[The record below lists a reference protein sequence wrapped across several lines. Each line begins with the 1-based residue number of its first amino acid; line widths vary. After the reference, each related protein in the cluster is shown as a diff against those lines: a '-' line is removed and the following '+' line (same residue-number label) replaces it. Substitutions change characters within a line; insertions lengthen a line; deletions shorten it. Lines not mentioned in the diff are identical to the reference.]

1 MRGKM
6 ERVIGIEPMLVVWDT
21 KKEWPLPRIG
31 RGPLKDRSWPLRV
44 LRERPLPVAGSA
56 PTTSYG
62 SRFRPPN

>member
-31 RGPLKDRSWPLRV
+31 RGPLKDRSWPILR
-44 LRERPLPVAGSA
+44 LHECLHTEP
-56 PTTSYG
+56 
-62 SRFRPPN
+62 